1 MTFIPSQVAVRLPS
15 NRPPLPAL
23 ARWIP
28 VIAFCDGKE
37 VKMKSPTSAFQV
49 FRRGVGVAMVVLVCG
64 QAVGVAAQDRSEKK
78 RRFEAD
84 RQACL
89 LGKTGQSYQSCM
101 REAHAVLADK
111 PSSIAPTSA
120 EQLQRNALARCDA
133 QTGDDHAACVAR
145 VRGEGTVS
153 GSVAGGGILHELV
166 TPEVAPDS
174 PQ

>member
-1 MTFIPSQVAVRLPS
+1 M
-15 NRPPLPAL
+15 
-23 ARWIP
+23 
-28 VIAFCDGKE
+28 
-37 VKMKSPTSAFQV
+37 MKTAKPTLQG
-49 FRRGVGVAMVVLVCG
+49 FRRGIGVAMVVLVCG
-64 QAVGVAAQDRSEKK
+64 QAFSVAAQSRSEKM

-89 LGKTGQSYQSCM
+89 LGRTGQAYQSCM

-111 PSSIAPTSA
+111 PSSAAPTSA
-120 EQLQRNALARCDA
+120 EQLERNAQARCDA

-145 VRGEGTVS
+145 VRGGGTVS

-166 TPEVAPDS
+166 TPEVAPNP